1 MTENLIQ
8 LDGLLDKPKW
18 NAKCDFGYTENK
30 SDALHVKFVEMANL
44 IMKTQ
49 NNEECICVINPNNIK
64 DIQNFAEAW
73 YGVGWPI
80 ELNAMR
86 PIAHLKGL
94 EHVRIFASEEVP
106 ENQFL
111 FLSDGEAAKLVVEGL

>member
-8 LDGLLDKPKW
+8 LDGHLDKPKW
-18 NAKCDFGYTENK
+18 NAKCDFGCTEDK

-49 NNEECICVINPNNIK
+49 NNEECGIVINPNNIK

-73 YGVGWPI
+73 FGIGWPA
-80 ELNAMR
+80 ELKAMR
-86 PIAHLKGL
+86 PIAHLKGMD
-94 EHVRIFASEEVP
+94 VRIYASDLVP

-111 FLSDGEAAKLVVEGL
+111 FLSDGEAAKLTVEGL